1 MFAFNAPIQNAH
13 GRTVDVYTPG
23 FTLPFLSPQL
33 PNGDDST
40 SDESGSSSE
49 EEEEEEEN
57 DDDNAE
63 EAAIAISLFD
73 NSGTCNTS
81 LRAAAAT
88 AVADCVSVADA
99 VFTASLADAS

>member
-40 SDESGSSSE
+40 SDESGLSSE
-49 EEEEEEEN
+49 EEDEDEE
-57 DDDNAE
+57 DDE
-63 EAAIAISLFD
+63 
-73 NSGTCNTS
+73 
-81 LRAAAAT
+81 
-88 AVADCVSVADA
+88 
-99 VFTASLADAS
+99 